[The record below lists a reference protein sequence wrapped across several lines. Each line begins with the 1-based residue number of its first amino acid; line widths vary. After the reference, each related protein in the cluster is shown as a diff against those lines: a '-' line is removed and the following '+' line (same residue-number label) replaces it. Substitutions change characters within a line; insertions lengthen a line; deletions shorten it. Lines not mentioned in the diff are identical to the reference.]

1 MKIEKQYS
9 ALLELEKEI
18 NERLKENDFAS
29 VKEFI
34 LWLAKSSDYQKLK
47 EKENSLIMLDAFCG
61 IWMEEMKQLPDWG
74 ISGNIFSSVSS
85 LNDIEERYQNI
96 KFLALRVENNV
107 PEEFCIDML
116 ERVIEQKISG
126 IAIARIVIRETLNG
140 IENIVKIARL
150 LKGKMQLITAIL
162 MLEYAH
168 KQYSE
173 NDEILLQMA
182 ECWMEGQQWEKTLE
196 CLLKIKKPDQ
206 SVKELI
212 QELEKMINHET
223 I

>member
-18 NERLKENDFAS
+18 NERLKKNDFVS
-29 VKEFI
+29 IKELI
-34 LWLAKSSDYQKLK
+34 LWLAKSSDFQKLK
-47 EKENSLIMLDAFCG
+47 KKENSLIMLDAFCG
-61 IWMEEMKQLPDWG
+61 IWLEEMKKLPDWG
-74 ISGNIFSSVSS
+74 VKDNIFSSISS
-85 LNDIEERYQNI
+85 LNDIEEKFQNI
-96 KFLALRVENNV
+96 KFLGLRVENNV
-107 PEEFCIDML
+107 PEEFCIDL
-116 ERVIEQKISG
+116 LDKVIGQKISG

>member
-18 NERLKENDFAS
+18 NERLKKNDFVS
-29 VKEFI
+29 IKELI
-34 LWLAKSSDYQKLK
+34 LWLAKSSDFQKLK
-47 EKENSLIMLDAFCG
+47 KKENSLIMLDAFCG
-61 IWMEEMKQLPDWG
+61 IWLEEMKQLPDWG
-74 ISGNIFSSVSS
+74 ILDNIFSSVSS

-107 PEEFCIDML
+107 PEEFCIDL
-116 ERVIEQKISG
+116 LDKVIEQKISG
-126 IAIARIVIRETLNG
+126 IAIGRIVISETLNG
-140 IENIVKIARL
+140 VENILKIARL
-150 LKGKMQLITAIL
+150 LKEKMQLITAIL
-162 MLEYAH
+162 MLEYTH
-168 KQYSE
+168 KGHPE
-173 NDEILLQMA
+173 NDDILLEMA
-182 ECWMEGQQWEKTLE
+182 GCWMEGQQWEKTLE
-196 CLLKIKKPDQ
+196 CLLLIKKPDP